1 MESDALKFGRWALT
15 SQRYLLPPSSMLN
28 RMSLDFNI
36 KISGNPLKSN
46 LCISSKLSTMKKTSV
61 TRLSKKKFNDG
72 CLDGHLAGHLNF

>member
-1 MESDALKFGRWALT
+1 
-15 SQRYLLPPSSMLN
+15 
-28 RMSLDFNI
+28 MSLDFNI